1 MKYNYN
7 FNRDEDVDPT
17 GQVVENIS
25 TAINGDAI
33 NLPLDA
39 VLSGV
44 ESFTIACGFELNGSG
59 IGLVSKG

>member
-7 FNRDEDVDPT
+7 FNRNEDVDPT

-25 TAINGDAI
+25 TSINGDAT
-33 NLPLDA
+33 NLPLDT

-44 ESFTIACGFELNGSG
+44 ESFAIACGFELNESG